1 MASTLSLGL
10 PGDRGSKLR
19 LGMTEVQMPPYKE
32 ARFLSGL
39 AKKEKKT
46 YGWER
51 SSELPSSRQEALSPL
66 HPNTNTHGL
75 GDYELSIL

>member
-39 AKKEKKT
+39 AKNRKKKKRMV
-46 YGWER
+46 GSGAQSCLAAGR
-51 SSELPSSRQEALSPL
+51 RP
-66 HPNTNTHGL
+66 
-75 GDYELSIL
+75 

>member
-19 LGMTEVQMPPYKE
+19 LGMTKVQMPPYKE

-39 AKKEKKT
+39 AKNRKKKKT

-51 SSELPSSRQEALSPL
+51 SSELPSSRQEALSPPTPTPTQT
-66 HPNTNTHGL
+66 HTGWEITN
-75 GDYELSIL
+75 

>member
-39 AKKEKKT
+39 AKKEKKNIWL
-46 YGWER
+46 GA
-51 SSELPSSRQEALSPL
+51 ELRVA
-66 HPNTNTHGL
+66 
-75 GDYELSIL
+75 

>member
-39 AKKEKKT
+39 AKKEKKKHMV
-46 YGWER
+46 GSGAQSCLAAGR
-51 SSELPSSRQEALSPL
+51 RP
-66 HPNTNTHGL
+66 
-75 GDYELSIL
+75 